1 MNVTSEPDHPISYL
15 RVPDEQEWPPEVRE
29 LADLFSTTMGFVPN
43 ILRAFVLFPDH
54 FLGWWGYFDDLMRGP
69 AAPDSLLTKAQRE
82 MVAVVVSAEN
92 RCHYCMLAHGAA
104 CRLRTKDPV
113 LVDRLLTNHHRA
125 DLEPAESAMLE
136 YAVKVASV
144 ADKMTT
150 EDVEVMRRVGWG
162 DEDILH
168 ITEIAAMFSY
178 TGRLANALGLIAN
191 PQYGDM
197 GRHPPR
203 PD

>member
-1 MNVTSEPDHPISYL
+1 
-15 RVPDEQEWPPEVRE
+15 
-29 LADLFSTTMGFVPN
+29 
-43 ILRAFVLFPDH
+43 
-54 FLGWWGYFDDLMRGP
+54 
-69 AAPDSLLTKAQRE
+69 
-82 MVAVVVSAEN
+82 
-92 RCHYCMLAHGAA
+92 MLAHRAA

-125 DLEPAESAMLE
+125 DLKPAESAMLD

-144 ADKMTT
+144 ADKITT
-150 EDVEVMRRVGWG
+150 EDVDVMRRVGWG
-162 DEDILH
+162 DQDILH
-168 ITEIAAMFSY
+168 ITEIVAMFSY